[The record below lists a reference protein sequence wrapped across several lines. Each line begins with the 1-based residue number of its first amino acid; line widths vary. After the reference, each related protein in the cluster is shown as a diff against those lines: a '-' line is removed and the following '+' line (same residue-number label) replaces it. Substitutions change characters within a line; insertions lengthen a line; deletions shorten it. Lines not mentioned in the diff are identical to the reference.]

1 MKPEEIIEVE
11 TASVAC
17 DGGDGAA
24 GHPRVFLKLDAD
36 NGYEVVCPYCSKTYR
51 LKEGV
56 ALSGH

>member
-17 DGGDGAA
+17 DGGGGAE
-24 GHPRVFLKLDAD
+24 GHPRVYLSLKQENA
-36 NGYEVVCPYCSKTYR
+36 YEVVCPYCSKHYK

-56 ALSGH
+56 VLHGH